1 MMFFIVL
8 GLLLIIGATI
18 IGIRNCLVYNFV
30 TGINHKSYNVC
41 MGFLDAIPGEN
52 FTLENQ
58 KYYEQLQQTWE
69 DIYNSLSYNK
79 MLFTFWKPLNYE
91 TWLTKEQINFL
102 NLKF

>member
-18 IGIRNCLVYNFV
+18 IGIRNCLVYNFL
-30 TGINHKSYNVC
+30 TSINHKGYNIC
-41 MGFLDAIPGEN
+41 TSFLDAIPDEG
-52 FTLENQ
+52 FTQENQ
-58 KYYEQLQQTWE
+58 KYYEHLQQTWE
-69 DIYNSLSYNK
+69 DIYNSLSYYK
-79 MLFTFWKPLNYE
+79 IVFSFWKPLNYE

>member
-1 MMFFIVL
+1 M
-8 GLLLIIGATI
+8 A
-18 IGIRNCLVYNFV
+18 VYTFLTN
-30 TGINHKSYNVC
+30 TNNKCYDIC
-41 MGFLDAIPGEN
+41 RGFLDAIPDEG
-52 FTLENQ
+52 FTQENQ

-69 DIYNSLSYNK
+69 DILNSLSYNK